1 MSTPN
6 DPPPIHQGTGFVR
19 RRLRRSS
26 RRLQRLNPTIRGM
39 LWTALAGLIFSLL
52 NATMR
57 WLALELHPFQTQF
70 LRYLCGAMVML
81 PLILRS
87 GFASYRPNHWPGQ
100 LWRGALHTL
109 GLSLWFIALPKISLA
124 DLTAIGFTGPIF
136 IMIGAIWFLK
146 EPARWDRWLA
156 ASLGLSGVL
165 IVVGPQLSGSGGL
178 FHLIMLSSS
187 PVFAASFLLTKILTR
202 YDRPEVIVVWQSITV
217 TLFSFP
223 MAWFVWKHPTGIQWF
238 WFLVC
243 GALGSAAHYC
253 LTRSFEV
260 SDISSTQSVKFLDL
274 VWASLLGWLMFSDIP
289 ARATLIGAL
298 VILGST
304 IWLARRE
311 SRRRL
316 EGR

>member
-1 MSTPN
+1 M
-6 DPPPIHQGTGFVR
+6 
-19 RRLRRSS
+19 
-26 RRLQRLNPTIRGM
+26 
-39 LWTALAGLIFSLL
+39 L

-109 GLSLWFIALPKISLA
+109 GLSLWF
-124 DLTAIGFTGPIF
+124 
-136 IMIGAIWFLK
+136 
-146 EPARWDRWLA
+146 
-156 ASLGLSGVL
+156 
-165 IVVGPQLSGSGGL
+165 
-178 FHLIMLSSS
+178 
-187 PVFAASFLLTKILTR
+187 